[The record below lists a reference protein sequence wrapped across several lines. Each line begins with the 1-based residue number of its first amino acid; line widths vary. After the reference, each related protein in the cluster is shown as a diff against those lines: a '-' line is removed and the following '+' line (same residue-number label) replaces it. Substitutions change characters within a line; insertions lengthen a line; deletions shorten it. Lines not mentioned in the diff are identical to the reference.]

1 MINHPNRSKAKAAPD
16 EPTMAFPIGRAI
28 LSIALIFAYG
38 WINYLLNPIAT
49 LGAGKI
55 AGRQFEA
62 NDMAYVTAQFGMDFF
77 SHLGVPFAVLVAGLV
92 WLWWTPAKK
101 YYAIL
106 TAGVLAFMI
115 CVPSSAF
122 AYYDTKDITE
132 AYTILP
138 NESAFWIPDVGNNK
152 NDQVKMDS
160 EAYYAA
166 NKLAVK
172 RFLIPHVKLSGTGGS
187 WGWDAYV
194 PAGRLIIVPRTPY
207 SREWVAQAHRGTS
220 KRDESFPCQTKEGLN
235 ISAGVSI
242 GTSVSET
249 NAAKY
254 LYRAGVANT
263 ATDKARTDP
272 VAIFQSVY
280 YGRSL
285 ESFMDD
291 IGRKKVQT
299 LVCAEISARTFDQ
312 ANNDTNTIMVKIEKD
327 AAAYFTGYGI
337 TLDFI
342 GWADTFTFDDHIQKA
357 VNDKYMAQ
365 SLGPLMT
372 TLQAVAQLRVQ
383 EGLGTGLATRGLPI
397 VVTPDMIQA
406 LIGMVKAPTPVK

>member
-1 MINHPNRSKAKAAPD
+1 MINHPNRSKKAVTQD
-16 EPTMAFPIGRAI
+16 QTMAFPIGRAI
-28 LSIALIFAYG
+28 VSVALIFAYG
-38 WINYLLNPIAT
+38 WINYLMNPIAA
-49 LGAGKI
+49 LGAGKM
-55 AGRQFEA
+55 AGRQFDA
-62 NDMAYVTAQFGMDFF
+62 SDLSYVTAQFGMDFF
-77 SHLGVPFAVLVAGLV
+77 SHLGVPAIALVAVLALI
-92 WLWWTPAKK
+92 WWKPAKV
-101 YYAIL
+101 AIAAL
-106 TAGVLAFMI
+106 MAGMFLIVAL
-115 CVPSSAF
+115 PSAQ

-138 NESAFWIPDVGNNK
+138 NESAFWIPDVGDNK
-152 NDQVKMDS
+152 TDQTKMDS
-160 EAYYAA
+160 EAYYTA

-220 KRDESFPCQTKEGLN
+220 KKDESFPCQTKEGLN

-242 GTSVSET
+242 GTSVSEAS
-249 NAAKY
+249 AAKY
-254 LYRAGVANT
+254 LYRAGAANT

-272 VAIFQSVY
+272 AAIFQSVY

-285 ESFMDD
+285 ENFMDD

-299 LVCAEISARTFDQ
+299 LVCAEISSRTFDQ
-312 ANNDTNTIMVKIEKD
+312 ANADTNTIMVKIEKD
-327 AAAYFTGYGI
+327 AGAYFLGYGI

-342 GWADTFTFDDHIQKA
+342 GWADTFTFDDSVQKA
-357 VNDKYMAQ
+357 VNDKYIAN
-365 SLGPLMT
+365 SLASAMT
-372 TLQAVAQLRVQ
+372 TLQAVAQLKVQ
-383 EGLGTGLATRGLPI
+383 EGLGSGLATKGLPI

-406 LIGMVKAPTPVK
+406 LIGMVKAPPPVK